1 MSPNSGHVPTPT
13 TSSAPSS
20 AKVAPQQTS
29 LIQAMVDANGQ
40 PVYIL
45 QAAGGGTAG
54 PALIPLQVQ
63 QPTPAGVGSLPLS
76 PYPHTT
82 LTNSTFS
89 TVTLPTSVK
98 GGVAT
103 LQTPPPGTPKTVSG
117 TQTFNPPSLDGL
129 MQPKLIF
136 NGAQQPSEAGPI
148 RTHPRQAA
156 KERPSPVVFDGMS
169 RPISQYLR
177 SNFHFSF

>member
-1 MSPNSGHVPTPT
+1 
-13 TSSAPSS
+13 
-20 AKVAPQQTS
+20 
-29 LIQAMVDANGQ
+29 MVDANGQ

-45 QAAGGGTAG
+45 QNVPTAAGGSAG

-63 QPTPAGVGSLPLS
+63 QPAAAAVGSLPLS

-89 TVTLPTSVK
+89 TVTIPTSVK
-98 GGVAT
+98 GGVAA
-103 LQTPPPGTPKTVSG
+103 LQTPPPGTPKTISG

-129 MQPKLIF
+129 IQPKLIF
-136 NGAQQPSEAGPI
+136 TNGGQQHSEAGPI

-156 KERPSPVVFDGMS
+156 KERPSPVVFDGT
-169 RPISQYLR
+169 Y
-177 SNFHFSF
+177 NHD